1 MNSREAEDLFDSI
14 FPIGEERW
22 VKLKYLDRDKC
33 IKTFRL
39 GQHTEN
45 SKKHA
50 ENAGYEVT
58 AIGIKPE
65 YTPQVSAL
73 MDVRDAVV
81 QQLNNV
87 VENYHV
93 DSIRNIFKMKI
104 DEITERTIMNI
115 PIDGLEDT

>member
-1 MNSREAEDLFDSI
+1 MNSKETEDLFDSI

-50 ENAGYEVT
+50 EKVGYEVT

-73 MDVRDAVV
+73 MDVRDTIV
-81 QQLNNV
+81 QQLHGV
-87 VENYHV
+87 VDDYYM
-93 DSIRNIFKMKI
+93 DSLRNIFKMKI
-104 DEITERTIMNI
+104 DEITERTIMNV
-115 PIDGLEDT
+115 PIDGFEDT